1 MVQLNHQ
8 DWLVAGI
15 CGILPILLLGFHGFL
30 AMIAIII
37 LNLGLSYYFKK
48 RIGGVTGDCLG
59 ASQQLSE
66 ILFYLILVV
75 QFKS

>member
-1 MVQLNHQ
+1 MVQMNHQ

-15 CGILPILLLGFHGFL
+15 SGILPVLLLGFQGFL
-30 AMIAIII
+30 AMIAILI
-37 LNLGLSYYFKK
+37 LNLGLSNYFKK

-66 ILFYLILVV
+66 ILFYLMLVV
-75 QFKS
+75 QFNS

>member
-15 CGILPILLLGFHGFL
+15 SGIFPVLLLGFQGFL
-30 AMIAIII
+30 PMIAILI
-37 LNLGLSYYFKK
+37 LNLGLSHYFKR
-48 RIGGVTGDCLG
+48 RINGVTGDCLG

-66 ILFYLILVV
+66 ILFYLMLVV
-75 QFKS
+75 QFNS